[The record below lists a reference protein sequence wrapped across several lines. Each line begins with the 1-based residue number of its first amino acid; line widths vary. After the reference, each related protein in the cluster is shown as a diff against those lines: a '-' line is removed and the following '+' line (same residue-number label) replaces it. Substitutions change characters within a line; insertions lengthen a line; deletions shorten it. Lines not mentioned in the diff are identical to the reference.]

1 MKMNTITKC
10 FLYIAVMCPLLLA
23 NLFLT
28 VQDIADNNSVL
39 AILNSLAVI
48 ASCVGIR
55 NAYKIAKGYEKIL
68 CEAISV
74 LQAKSAIR
82 GLADFFESMESETK
96 GKEDE
101 VATDK

>member
-1 MKMNTITKC
+1 MNTITKC

-39 AILNSLAVI
+39 AILNSLAVV

-55 NAYKIAKGYEKIL
+55 NAYKIAKGHEKIL

-82 GLADFFESMESETK
+82 DLADFFESHSNQK
-96 GKEDE
+96 DKEDE